1 MTSATLTKENT
12 DSAETSTLELSQRT
26 LLAIHRCDSCNAPA
40 YVRAWKPPYE
50 NELLFCSHH
59 GRTFI
64 PELKRQGFVIDD
76 QSKRLYDNTK
86 PDGGSAAG

>member
-1 MTSATLTKENT
+1 MTSATLTKEAVG
-12 DSAETSTLELSQRT
+12 SSETNPFELSEKV
-26 LLAIHRCDSCNAPA
+26 LLAIHRCDNCNAPA

-59 GRTFI
+59 GRTHMAA
-64 PELKRQGFVIDD
+64 LKKQGFTIDD